1 MKFAKYLKTPFM
13 GHLPTTGSVAVNCY
27 FFSSFTDLLIYFS
40 INICITRLIYLCY
53 QMLFDIHILVFLLTN
68 FFSEYERRPKASTKV
83 SIAVYGL
90 TKTNFN
96 ADLLQNSVL

>member
-1 MKFAKYLKTPFM
+1 
-13 GHLPTTGSVAVNCY
+13 
-27 FFSSFTDLLIYFS
+27 
-40 INICITRLIYLCY
+40 
-53 QMLFDIHILVFLLTN
+53 MLFDIHILVFLLTN
-68 FFSEYERRPKASTKV
+68 FFSEYERRPKVSAKV